1 MLIGKGKLMGDTPY
15 KVNDPVRSRGR
26 SREHGQAAIELALII
41 PIAVAVLL
49 LLLQTIA
56 AAAGASHIRDAA
68 RDGARAVE
76 RGASPYQAATD
87 SLPSWVDLESV
98 NFCGRGCIQVSG
110 NVPIGVPGVFE
121 VTHVSFKDRASF
133 RPRVD

>member
-1 MLIGKGKLMGDTPY
+1 MCGKQY
-15 KVNDPVRSRGR
+15 EVNDPVKSCSRR
-26 SREHGQAAIELALII
+26 REYGQAAIELALII
-41 PIAVAVLL
+41 PIVVAVLL

-76 RGASPYQAATD
+76 RGASPYQAVTD
-87 SLPSWVDLESV
+87 SLPSWVNLESV
-98 NFCGRGCIQVSG
+98 DSCGRGCIKVSG

-121 VTHVSFKDRASF
+121 VTHVSFEDRASF